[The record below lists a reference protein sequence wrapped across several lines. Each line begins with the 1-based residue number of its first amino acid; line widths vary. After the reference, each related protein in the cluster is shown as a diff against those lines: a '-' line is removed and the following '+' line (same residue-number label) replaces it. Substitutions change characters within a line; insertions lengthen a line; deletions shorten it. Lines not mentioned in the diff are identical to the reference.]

1 MTLPRLNVK
10 EMMTIMTSTL
20 RWLRLNKTRNKISL
34 PQMERISNSSITRIK
49 RLLRSR
55 ETGPRTI

>member
-20 RWLRLNKTRNKISL
+20 RWLKLNKIRNKISL

-55 ETGPRTI
+55 ETGLRTI